1 MILIIFVYFFLSND
15 IIELFIIMSIELTN
29 QYLSNIGYSIT
40 DYNLTLGLIVKRCIQ
55 LKRENKN
62 NIEYFELLD
71 KIRNYFMVNGIQL
84 FSKMDDAQEISANVY
99 LGSVKMAYDLEKLLK
114 YKITHILSIAE
125 EFPTKFNNFTNKNAG
140 LPDIL
145 EISKFITKDWLD
157 ECYNFINSS
166 KQDNV
171 ENKVFIHCQY
181 GKTRSAIVAVYYVS
195 KTENISILE
204 AYEKIKEKR
213 DITIPYEILSQIS
226 TYPLTKLISNLLQ

>member
-1 MILIIFVYFFLSND
+1 MTVIIFVYFFLSND
-15 IIELFIIMSIELTN
+15 IIELFIIMSIYLTY

-40 DYNLTLGLIVKRCIQ
+40 DDSNLTLGLIVKRCIQ
-55 LKRENKN
+55 LKRENNNNN
-62 NIEYFELLD
+62 NIEYCELLD

-84 FSKMDDAQEISANVY
+84 FSKMDEAQEISANVFI
-99 LGSVKMAYDLEKLLK
+99 GSVKMAYDLEKLLK

-140 LPDIL
+140 LPDVL

-171 ENKVFIHCQY
+171 ENKIFIHCQY

-226 TYPLTKLISNLLQ
+226 TY